1 MYFKTL
7 NSEFAGKMVF
17 YFCLRNVLLIKKT
30 LRIMFVQ
37 KEVTFLIC
45 FREVLT
51 QQGTETE
58 ASQSDEL
65 LIGRER
71 MSGQEY

>member
-1 MYFKTL
+1 M
-7 NSEFAGKMVF
+7 AF
-17 YFCLRNVLLIKKT
+17 YFYLRSVLLIKKT

-37 KEVTFLIC
+37 KKVTFIIC

-51 QQGTETE
+51 QQGSEPE

-65 LIGRER
+65 LIRRER

>member
-1 MYFKTL
+1 M
-7 NSEFAGKMVF
+7 AF
-17 YFCLRNVLLIKKT
+17 YFYLRIALLNKKT
-30 LRIMFVQ
+30 LRIGFVQ
-37 KEVTFLIC
+37 KKKVTFIIC

-51 QQGTETE
+51 QQGSEPE
-58 ASQSDEL
+58 ALQSDEL

>member
-1 MYFKTL
+1 
-7 NSEFAGKMVF
+7 
-17 YFCLRNVLLIKKT
+17 
-30 LRIMFVQ
+30 MFVQ